1 MIGMIVIIMIMI
13 VMMILNGGTPKSS
26 IFDSNPF
33 DDFLFPSGTAR
44 RRVKCAAAVAGS
56 TSAANLTDQ
65 EPTAGGDHK
74 WLHQAGFLRMQTS
87 GYCILMYI

>member
-1 MIGMIVIIMIMI
+1 MIVIIMIMI

-26 IFDSNPF
+26 IFDSYPF

-56 TSAANLTDQ
+56 TSAANLTTIRNQ
-65 EPTAGGDHK
+65 QPGGDHK
-74 WLHQAGFLRMQTS
+74 
-87 GYCILMYI
+87 